1 MPMTRRGDLLVSGVL
16 LLAGQVSV
24 WVMGAADRSWAASL
38 TLAASAV
45 VLLARRQA
53 PLRVAWA
60 TVGLQALC
68 AAWVTPDSPVFG
80 VIALVAWYAVGRWAN
95 PRGGLISVV
104 VVSVLYVPATSD
116 QGSALDW
123 INLYLS
129 IVLTSF
135 VVPWLVGRLVRS
147 RDDARYRRETTI
159 AVLEPADAVLVAEN
173 DPTSDRP
180 ELAVLSPREREV
192 FDLLARGATNSE
204 IAAELFLSVYT
215 VKAHVASILAKLGLR
230 DRVAVVVFAHA
241 PHELR

>member
-1 MPMTRRGDLLVSGVL
+1 MPVTRRGDLLVSGL
-16 LLAGQVSV
+16 LLVAGQVSV
-24 WVMGAADRSWAASL
+24 WVMGAPDRSWVPAL
-38 TLAASAV
+38 TLAVSSAV
-45 VLLARRQA
+45 LFWRRQA

-80 VIALVAWYAVGRWAN
+80 AIAVVAWYTVGRWAN
-95 PRGGLISVV
+95 PRGGLISVA
-104 VVSVLYVPATSD
+104 VVSVLFVVATTD
-116 QGSALDW
+116 QGSTMDW

-135 VVPWLVGRLVRS
+135 VVPWLVGRLGRS
-147 RDDARYRRETTI
+147 RDDARDRRETTN
-159 AVLEPADAVLVAEN
+159 AVLAPE
-173 DPTSDRP
+173 DPTLGAESDSVPDRP
-180 ELAVLSPREREV
+180 ELAMLSPREREV